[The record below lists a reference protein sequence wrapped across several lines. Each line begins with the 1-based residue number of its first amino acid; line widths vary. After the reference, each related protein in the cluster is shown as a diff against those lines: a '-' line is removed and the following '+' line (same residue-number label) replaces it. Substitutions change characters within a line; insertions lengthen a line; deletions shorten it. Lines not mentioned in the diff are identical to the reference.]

1 MDVLDQ
7 IQTLIKQASENNKN
21 IEEKMKW
28 FTEKQNAVIKKLK
41 KLEGDAKHSKQW
53 IQDQKTKY
61 TRQLE
66 EYKEMGEK
74 YKQEA
79 IDAASKWI
87 DEQKDLLMKKL
98 KDMIQTVLKA
108 KTL

>member
-7 IQTLIKQASENNKN
+7 IQTLIKQASENNKT
-21 IEEKMKW
+21 IEDKMKW
-28 FTEKQNAVIKKLK
+28 FTEKQNAVAEKLK
-41 KLEGDAKHSKQW
+41 KLEGDVVHSKQW

-66 EYKEMGEK
+66 EYKKMGEK
-74 YKQEA
+74 YKQDA
-79 IDAASKWI
+79 IDAATEWI
-87 DEQKDLLMKKL
+87 DQQKELLMNKL
-98 KDMIQTVLKA
+98 KAMLQTVIKA